1 MENRGQYQENP
12 PLNIE
17 QLERLVVELKG
28 WGVNDDEKKGILND
42 IVRMCSKEIYRL
54 TGVAIRKARGE
65 DNGNCNDCK
74 DRTSQRFRYAE
85 LCLQEDP
92 EIVNN
97 NGLR

>member
-1 MENRGQYQENP
+1 MENRGQYQKNP

-28 WGVNDDEKKGILND
+28 WGVNDDEKEGILNK

-65 DNGNCNDCK
+65 DNGDRDDCK

>member
-1 MENRGQYQENP
+1 MENRGQYQKNP

-28 WGVNDDEKKGILND
+28 WGVNDDEKKGD

-65 DNGNCNDCK
+65 DNV
-74 DRTSQRFRYAE
+74 DRT
-85 LCLQEDP
+85 
-92 EIVNN
+92 IN
-97 NGLR
+97 

>member
-65 DNGNCNDCK
+65 DNGDRNDCK

>member
-1 MENRGQYQENP
+1 VENRGQYQKNP

-28 WGVNDDEKKGILND
+28 WGVNDDEKEGILNK

-65 DNGNCNDCK
+65 DNGDRDDCK

>member
-1 MENRGQYQENP
+1 MENRGQYQKNP

-28 WGVNDDEKKGILND
+28 WG
-42 IVRMCSKEIYRL
+42 
-54 TGVAIRKARGE
+54 E
-65 DNGNCNDCK
+65 DNGDRNDCK

>member
-1 MENRGQYQENP
+1 MENRGQYQKNP

-65 DNGNCNDCK
+65 DNGDRNDCK